1 MQRED
6 GWMHQLLAQY
16 VPLVHF
22 LAQAL
27 GENVEIALH
36 DMTCQDGPIVALA
49 NGQSGRE
56 VGSKLT
62 NLGKHIIEE
71 KQYLEQDFVMNYKSL
86 SQDGKLL
93 RSSSYFIKDTEGNLV
108 GMLCV
113 NVNISDYAYIN
124 QALQRILGIST
135 KSEMEYEMENPIE
148 ILSNDLQTTISQY
161 CQEALSD
168 MGCFDSSRLTA
179 KEKQHV
185 VEYLNKKGVFQMKGA
200 IHIVANVIHS
210 STPTIYRY
218 LQNIRGGTL

>member
-1 MQRED
+1 
-6 GWMHQLLAQY
+6 MHQLLAQY

-93 RSSSYFIKDTEGNLV
+93 RSSSYFIKDPEGNLV

-124 QALQRILGIST
+124 QVLQRILGIST

-161 CQEALSD
+161 CQEALND